1 MPKPARRN
9 GTKTWVAM
17 ENEVSGRN
25 PLADLVNLQ
34 VKPLSF
40 LPWKHSSN
48 CNWVTTMV
56 KHCYPMLSRA
66 NGERSG
72 HQIFLA
78 GLFTSNYSSDAKLLQ
93 LLLLRGVRPEG
104 CSKGILQNGFS
115 WVEPRWQQTW
125 RTWLLRFI
133 SRRELKKRRLR
144 RCLWTNRNEPT
155 PHSAPTT
162 SVKTSKT
169 CSGYSTERVTGQNP
183 SACSNALVSFLLR
196 LHFLSDRSSP
206 LIRWFNV

>member
-9 GTKTWVAM
+9 GTKTWEAM

-56 KHCYPMLSRA
+56 KHRYPMLSRA

-72 HQIFLA
+72 HQILLV
-78 GLFTSNYSSDAKLLQ
+78 GLFTSSYSNDAKLL
-93 LLLLRGVRPEG
+93 
-104 CSKGILQNGFS
+104 
-115 WVEPRWQQTW
+115 
-125 RTWLLRFI
+125 
-133 SRRELKKRRLR
+133 
-144 RCLWTNRNEPT
+144 
-155 PHSAPTT
+155 
-162 SVKTSKT
+162 
-169 CSGYSTERVTGQNP
+169 
-183 SACSNALVSFLLR
+183 
-196 LHFLSDRSSP
+196 
-206 LIRWFNV
+206 

>member
-9 GTKTWVAM
+9 GTKIWEAM

-66 NGERSG
+66 NAGRSG
-72 HQIFLA
+72 HHTDPPGSSLRSQKKCFS
-78 GLFTSNYSSDAKLLQ
+78 SNYSNDPNCFSFFSSWEHVQRVAARVSSKIDSAGLSPGGSKLD
-93 LLLLRGVRPEG
+93 GHY
-104 CSKGILQNGFS
+104 FS
-115 WVEPRWQQTW
+115 VLYPGG
-125 RTWLLRFI
+125 
-133 SRRELKKRRLR
+133 
-144 RCLWTNRNEPT
+144 N
-155 PHSAPTT
+155 
-162 SVKTSKT
+162 
-169 CSGYSTERVTGQNP
+169 
-183 SACSNALVSFLLR
+183 
-196 LHFLSDRSSP
+196 
-206 LIRWFNV
+206 